1 MVAPCNQQYPITSSS
16 KYDDEDLPGIGSWSQ
31 VRQVRVGAVA
41 KYELEPSPSAGG
53 RRIDYEVTAD
63 RQKPEFVRNHAAAAS
78 PDFGVF
84 HPALGFFPAPFSLPF
99 FSPGDCGL

>member
-41 KYELEPSPSAGG
+41 KYEVDADAMYEYEPFTNQ
-53 RRIDYEVTAD
+53 EVGNQNTPTD
-63 RQKPEFVRNHAAAAS
+63 RSTVVRTVAA
-78 PDFGVF
+78 
-84 HPALGFFPAPFSLPF
+84 FSNLKYKHVQN
-99 FSPGDCGL
+99 

>member
-1 MVAPCNQQYPITSSS
+1 MFRTSMRQVFYCGVQNLVKYGGTNIGKRTTTLLNCVAKTSS
-16 KYDDEDLPGIGSWSQ
+16 P
-31 VRQVRVGAVA
+31 
-41 KYELEPSPSAGG
+41 PSAGG